1 MKFIPGYED
10 LYSAEEDGRIYSH
23 ISNKYLTPNYNR
35 RYLKFTLCKD
45 GIREDKDVHRL
56 VALTFIPN
64 PENKPKID
72 HIDRN
77 KHNNAVSNLKW
88 ATSAENSANLP
99 IYNTNKSGEQN
110 IGTKRSVVK
119 GKEYLYYSVEF
130 VRGGVKVF
138 SKHFK
143 TLPEAIEARNNYCL
157 LASSNF

>member
-1 MKFIPGYED
+1 MKFIPGFEE

-23 ISNKYLTPNYNR
+23 ISNKYLSLNSNR
-35 RYLKFTLCKD
+35 RYIHVDLVKD
-45 GIREDKDVHRL
+45 KKYYTKDVHRL
-56 VALTFIPN
+56 IALTFLPN

-130 VRGGVKVF
+130 VREGVKIF

-143 TLPEAIEARNNYCL
+143 TLPEAIEARNNYL
-157 LASSNF
+157 LASSNL